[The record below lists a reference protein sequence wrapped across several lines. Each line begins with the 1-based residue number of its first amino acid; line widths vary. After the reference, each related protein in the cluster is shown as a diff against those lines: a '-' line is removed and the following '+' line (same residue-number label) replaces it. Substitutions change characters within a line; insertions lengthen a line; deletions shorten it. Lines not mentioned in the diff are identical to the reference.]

1 MSETVTAAMGWSTKV
16 NATEA
21 GKEAAEAAW
30 GRLSSPQPQLALVFG
45 SSWFDQVP
53 LLEGVRS
60 VLGATPLVG
69 ESTAGE
75 IVPGGPLSHSCVVML
90 LAGNALSCSIGVGT
104 DIDRAPRAAGQQAA
118 SAAVREF
125 HGSPRKGLL
134 LLGDGLATSY
144 ADVVRGLQEVL
155 GTSFLIV
162 GGMAG
167 DDSRYE
173 QTYQYA
179 QDAVV
184 SKAVI
189 GVLLGGPLTIG
200 VGIEHGFAPI
210 SKPRRITRSH
220 ANVLFELDHQ
230 PAASVYE
237 EYFGA
242 SLLQR
247 IREEGTT
254 RQHIAYP
261 LGIQCESTDQWL
273 LRNVVSFRPD
283 GSLSCSG
290 EISEGS
296 WLQLMIGG
304 RELALEA
311 ASRAAQSA
319 IGLLNRIACV
329 LVFVSVIRRKLFG
342 AQHAA
347 MEITRIREVIGPSV
361 PLAGCYTY
369 GEQAPLKIA
378 SSDEQTATQ
387 TGSVLVVA
395 PGT

>member
-1 MSETVTAAMGWSTKV
+1 MGWSSNT
-16 NATEA
+16 NAIEA
-21 GKEAAEAAW
+21 GKEAAETAL
-30 GRLSSPQPQLALVFG
+30 GRVLSRRPQLAIVFG
-45 SSWFDQVP
+45 SSWFDQP
-53 LLEGVRS
+53 SLLDGVRS
-60 VLGATPLVG
+60 VLGATPLAG

-75 IVPGGPLSHSCVVML
+75 IVPDGPLSHSCVVML
-90 LAGNALSCSIGVGT
+90 LAGETLSCSVGVGT
-104 DIDRAPRAAGQQAA
+104 DIDRFPREAGQQAA
-118 SAAVREF
+118 STAVREF
-125 HGSPRKGLL
+125 RGLARKGLL
-134 LLGDGLATSY
+134 LFGDGLVTGF

-167 DDSRYE
+167 DDSRFV

-179 QDAVV
+179 QEAVV
-184 SKAVI
+184 SKAVV
-189 GVLLGGPLTIG
+189 GVLLGGPLAIG

-210 SKPRRITRSH
+210 SKPRRITRSR
-220 ANVLFELDHQ
+220 ANVLVELDHQ

-242 SLLQR
+242 PLVQR
-247 IREEGTT
+247 MREEGMT

-261 LGIQCESTDQWL
+261 LGIQCESSDQWV
-273 LRNVVSFRPD
+273 LRNVVSFQSD

-290 EISEGS
+290 EILEGS
-296 WLQLMIGG
+296 WLQLMIGS
-304 RELALEA
+304 RQLALDA

-319 IGLLNRIACV
+319 IRSLNRIACV
-329 LVFVSVIRRKLFG
+329 LVFDSVVRRKLLG
-342 AQHAA
+342 SQQAA
-347 MEITRIREVIGPSV
+347 TEIARIREAIGPSI

-378 SSDEQTATQ
+378 SADEQTATQ

-395 PGT
+395 LGT